1 MAKVAKEWTQTYV
14 CQTMIRL
21 LEQLTVIKG
30 CTLCKQGAGFVALE
44 GVKSHPK
51 MLVQA
56 SAPIGKSQQLVKPSG
71 ERKSKICL
79 LQLLSVEQPKDQCSD
94 LV

>member
-1 MAKVAKEWTQTYV
+1 
-14 CQTMIRL
+14 MIRL
-21 LEQLTVIKG
+21 QEQLMVIKG

-56 SAPIGKSQQLVKPSG
+56 SAPIGKSQQLVKP
-71 ERKSKICL
+71 
-79 LQLLSVEQPKDQCSD
+79 
-94 LV
+94 